1 MSTFKTL
8 LEEILDYW
16 YEVRRGLIKEVNN
29 IPASRFTFR
38 ATLETRSITELLQH
52 VLEVSILAVEEL
64 TREDTNLHR
73 APYAEL
79 LHFYAPNISRA
90 DTQEL
95 LVNLLVEQ
103 FKDADQRFRKAGDM
117 HMLQLITK
125 QDGSTGTRLSILKD
139 TIGHERYHR
148 GQLTV
153 YARLL
158 GLEPVA
164 TKEMHNPLLPNSSSR
179 NSLEQHS

>member
-1 MSTFKTL
+1 MSTYKTL
-8 LEEILDYW
+8 LEEVLDYW

-29 IPASRFTFR
+29 IPASRFNFR

-52 VLEVSILAVEEL
+52 VLEVSILTVEEL
-64 TREDTNLHR
+64 LREDTNLHR

-90 DTQEL
+90 DTQET
-95 LVNLLVEQ
+95 LVNLMVEQ
-103 FKDADQRFRKAGDM
+103 FKDADQRLRKAGDL
-117 HMLQLITK
+117 HMMQLITK
-125 QDGSTGTRLSILKD
+125 QDGSTGTRLAILKD

-153 YARLL
+153 YERLL
-158 GLEPVA
+158 GLEPVS
-164 TKEMHNPLLPNSSSR
+164 TKEMQNPMFSNASPR
-179 NSLEQHS
+179 NSFSQNP